1 MTSIENLDDYMSD
14 SGTEDVE
21 EVNENDIYETV
32 IKKGIDRK
40 TNKTIKVLKSKPI
53 PIPKKNNKNKINK
66 KEVDDL
72 KEIEEVDDL
81 EEIEE
86 VDNLEEIEEIEEEVI
101 KPIKPIK
108 TLSEAK
114 LNALKKAREAKRQNG
129 NIVKSNIV
137 KIKKQIKRE
146 IPEKTIERTF
156 EKTKIIY
163 MIPTNNGFMQCD
175 TMPTLNKKEL
185 KYLDNDELVSKE
197 EIAIGK
203 KLIRTKNGTADNR
216 SKFSDEALEKKR
228 LVGKRLAESNKKRYA
243 EKKLEK
249 EKMLN
254 SQVKKSMIEIVSK
267 PISELKKEITPPVQQ
282 QYDFSSMANNF

>member
-1 MTSIENLDDYMSD
+1 MNSIENLDDYMSD

-66 KEVDDL
+66 KVLVDL

-86 VDNLEEIEEIEEEVI
+86 VDDLEEIEEEII

-108 TLSEAK
+108 TLSESK
-114 LNALKKAREAKRQNG
+114 LNALKKAREKKKING

-254 SQVKKSMIEIVSK
+254 SQVKKSMIEIVTK

>member
-1 MTSIENLDDYMSD
+1 MNSIENLDDYMSD

-66 KEVDDL
+66 KVLVDL

-86 VDNLEEIEEIEEEVI
+86 EII

-108 TLSEAK
+108 TLSESK
-114 LNALKKAREAKRQNG
+114 LNALKKAREKKKING

-254 SQVKKSMIEIVSK
+254 SQVKKSMIEIVTK

>member
-1 MTSIENLDDYMSD
+1 
-14 SGTEDVE
+14 
-21 EVNENDIYETV
+21 
-32 IKKGIDRK
+32 
-40 TNKTIKVLKSKPI
+40 
-53 PIPKKNNKNKINK
+53 
-66 KEVDDL
+66 
-72 KEIEEVDDL
+72 
-81 EEIEE
+81 
-86 VDNLEEIEEIEEEVI
+86 
-101 KPIKPIK
+101 
-108 TLSEAK
+108 
-114 LNALKKAREAKRQNG
+114 
-129 NIVKSNIV
+129 
-137 KIKKQIKRE
+137 
-146 IPEKTIERTF
+146 
-156 EKTKIIY
+156 

-203 KLIRTKNGTADNR
+203 KLIRTKHGTADNR

-282 QYDFSSMANNF
+282 QYDFSKMANTFTNF